1 MLKILKIFENF
12 ENYDACQMRVISSG
26 KLQMRRARHFPQK
39 IQGHLLSCL
48 WTANL
53 KVPQSLSQWVS
64 DQWWGHLLG
73 CLWTAKKTKGVWV
86 SEWKFWKFWSARLF
100 PQKIPPANPR
110 VIYPCRAR
118 VISSQIFFRDSTN
131 DARPTRARLFPSKI
145 GPANPRVFYPSR
157 ARVKYA

>member
-1 MLKILKIFENF
+1 MLKILKIM
-12 ENYDACQMRVISSG
+12 MRVISSG

-86 SEWKFWKFWSARLF
+86 ISDKVTYWAVCWQLKSE
-100 PQKIPPANPR
+100 QKGVYQRKCIIHIHIQAFNAGVTFTR
-110 VIYPCRAR
+110 ERSKDVCDTYVSSYMKY
-118 VISSQIFFRDSTN
+118 VISQKSQ
-131 DARPTRARLFPSKI
+131 
-145 GPANPRVFYPSR
+145 
-157 ARVKYA
+157 

>member
-1 MLKILKIFENF
+1 MLKILKIM
-12 ENYDACQMRVISSG
+12 MRVISSG

-86 SEWKFWKFWSARLF
+86 SEWQGHLLSCLWRAKNIGYLASRFILRYRLF
-100 PQKIPPANPR
+100 IKMLNI
-110 VIYPCRAR
+110 
-118 VISSQIFFRDSTN
+118 
-131 DARPTRARLFPSKI
+131 
-145 GPANPRVFYPSR
+145 SR
-157 ARVKYA
+157 ARVYDTTLWASLLGADGNEE